1 MAESIP
7 DSREDSKPLF
17 IWQAREW
24 DILVSGASPPSS
36 DKNDSP
42 GKSTG
47 VGCLAFSGGEG
58 QWTANGGYLGTLPG
72 ALHRFYGEG
81 GRGGDLWGVESTH
94 SADTGSDMRLIR
106 GAAPREGPVPLCLPP

>member
-1 MAESIP
+1 M
-7 DSREDSKPLF
+7 
-17 IWQAREW
+17 
-24 DILVSGASPPSS
+24 
-36 DKNDSP
+36 
-42 GKSTG
+42 
-47 VGCLAFSGGEG
+47 GCLAFSGGEG

-106 GAAPREGPVPLCLPP
+106 GAAPREDQPLDSGVCRRGPRGQDLSLENS